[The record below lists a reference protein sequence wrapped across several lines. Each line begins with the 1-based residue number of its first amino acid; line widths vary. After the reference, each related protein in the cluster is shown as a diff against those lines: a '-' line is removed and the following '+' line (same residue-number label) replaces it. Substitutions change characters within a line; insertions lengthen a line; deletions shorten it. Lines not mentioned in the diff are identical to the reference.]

1 MNLLQLFSFVTIINV
16 FSCSNAQLKCRRDTV
31 GTINGV
37 GLKMNFSEEECESTY
52 FWQSSYK
59 YCYAS
64 HCLRGNEWLTHYG
77 CAKSPEKGACS
88 DNVEKEM
95 KDLYGLAV
103 SCSFCTIG
111 RKMDDMSNK
120 NFPLYN
126 TTNVVMPSG
135 GADGDDFSFM
145 STTQQITSSSNLS
158 EIATI
163 VPKKMNLHEMV
174 TSTPIPNYMPILE
187 KSFSKNETK
196 TAPIIEKTYSDDNT
210 SSDNNSCSAFGFGMP
225 MIILNMASLCFSCIF
240 LTHFIQ

>member
-1 MNLLQLFSFVTIINV
+1 MRKAKCETPK
-16 FSCSNAQLKCRRDTV
+16 NANNAKGEMRKAKPQP
-31 GTINGV
+31 IP
-37 GLKMNFSEEECESTY
+37 
-52 FWQSSYK
+52 
-59 YCYAS
+59 
-64 HCLRGNEWLTHYG
+64 GNEWLTHYG

-126 TTNVVMPSG
+126 TTNVVMPPSG

-145 STTQQITSSSNLS
+145 STTQQLTTSYNLS

-174 TSTPIPNYMPILE
+174 TSTPTPNYVPILE
-187 KSFSKNETK
+187 KSFSKNETE
-196 TAPIIEKTYSDDNT
+196 TATIIEKTYSDENT
-210 SSDNNSCSAFGFGMP
+210 NSGIKYYFVF
-225 MIILNMASLCFSCIF
+225 
-240 LTHFIQ
+240 HKK